1 MRRPLASFFVGL
13 ALAGCGGPIAGA
25 RQTLPLPAHFTAV
38 ARATTDDPD
47 GLRVLWNGGADTSE
61 HGAWI
66 ATTHAELEALW
77 ERVGAAGPVPEVDL
91 RTHVVIGEAFMN
103 GACMDE
109 IVAVERDAEG
119 RVLLRTEPLVEMC
132 IALAVQDAR
141 VVAVPR
147 SVLGER
153 ITWFSVDDDD
163 GGAYAFRIP
172 PPSPDAS
179 GTVSPGAPSTERD
192 AIASALGTIAL
203 PARGTLALRALDDGR
218 EVWVAHLPD
227 GRVHVVAADA
237 VSTNDWLRHPVR
249 WDAARG
255 RFATEHDV
263 TGRSVHGGVPL
274 ETHAFARVGEDRI
287 AVGEVVSI
295 APRGTVEPR
304 AAAPAIE
311 GDAMPYASLPVIDQ
325 QTLEAV
331 PEGFVARVGADLVT
345 GLDGPPRLCMLPE
358 DPKLRAHFEGCD
370 DTSLALRDAPA
381 EARRGISVVHGPLL
395 VRRRGD
401 TLDLAIAD
409 GAGESGWVVE
419 HRIAEPAPAGP
430 TRARGALA
438 LDVEASGDTRGAP
451 DGFAIEC
458 VPAGG
463 SPDESW
469 SFVAPRDGSFAFEL
483 ASDHDGAIAIVADD
497 GSPLACNDDRHGHYR
512 SSVAHATLAAG
523 QQVRVIVDGFG
534 GQAGA
539 YRLRATETPALERE
553 GVLALGVTVAGDTS
567 RATDDLS
574 AGCHAPAH
582 DDAWRLE
589 VSEPGRHR
597 VRIEADGWHP
607 LLAAYADGES
617 IPATCGLGTGGGSR
631 EETYDLA
638 AGTWWIVVDGA
649 REEDVGAYRLTVERA
664 D

>member
-1 MRRPLASFFVGL
+1 MRRSLASFFVGL

-25 RQTLPLPAHFTAV
+25 RQTVPLPTHFTAV
-38 ARATTDDPD
+38 ARATTDDPE
-47 GLRVLWNGGADTSE
+47 GLRVLWNGGSDASE

-66 ATTHAELEALW
+66 ATTHSELEALW

-91 RTHVVIGEAFMN
+91 RTHVVIGESFMN

-147 SVLGER
+147 DVLGES
-153 ITWFSVDDDD
+153 ITWFSNDD
-163 GGAYAFRIP
+163 GEPGAYAFRIP
-172 PPSPDAS
+172 PPSPDAARAI
-179 GTVSPGAPSTERD
+179 TAGAPSTERD
-192 AIASALGTIAL
+192 AIASPLGTIAL
-203 PARGTLALRALDDGR
+203 PAPGTLALRALDDGR
-218 EVWVAHLPD
+218 EVWVAHLTE

-255 RFATEHDV
+255 RFGTEHDV
-263 TGRSVHGGVPL
+263 TGRSVHGGTPL
-274 ETHAFARVGEDRI
+274 ETHVFARVGADRI

-295 APRGTVEPR
+295 APRGTVEAR
-304 AAAPAIE
+304 ASAPSLD

-331 PEGFVARVGADLVT
+331 PEGYVARVGADLVA

-370 DTSLALRDAPA
+370 ETSLALRDAPD
-381 EARRGISVVHGPLL
+381 ESRRGISVVHGPLL

-401 TLDLAIAD
+401 ALDLAIAD

-419 HRIAEPAPAGP
+419 HRIADAAPHGE
-430 TRARGALA
+430 TRDRGALG
-438 LDVEASGDTRGAP
+438 LDREVSGDTRGAP

-458 VPAGG
+458 VSAGG

-469 SFVAPRDGSFAFEL
+469 SFVAPRAGSYAFEL
-483 ASDHDGAIAIVADD
+483 ASDHDGAIAVVADD
-497 GSPLACNDDRHGHYR
+497 GAPLDCNDDRHGHYR
-512 SSVAHATLAAG
+512 SSIAHATLAAG
-523 QQVRVIVDGFG
+523 QRVRVVVDGFG

-539 YRLRATETPALERE
+539 YRLHASEIPTLEHD
-553 GVLALGVTVAGDTS
+553 GALALGVTVAGDTS

-574 AGCHAPAH
+574 AGCHAPAR

-607 LLAAYADGES
+607 LLAAYADGAA
-617 IPATCGLGTGGGSR
+617 IPMTCGVGTGGGSR
-631 EETYDLA
+631 EEIYDLA

-649 REEDVGAYRLTVERA
+649 RAEDAGAYRLTVERA
-664 D
+664 E